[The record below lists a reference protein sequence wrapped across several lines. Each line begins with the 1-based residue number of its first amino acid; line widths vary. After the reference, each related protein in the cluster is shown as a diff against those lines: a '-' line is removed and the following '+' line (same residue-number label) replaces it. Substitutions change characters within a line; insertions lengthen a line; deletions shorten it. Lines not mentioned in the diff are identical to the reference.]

1 MPGISIGRS
10 KHLSWGLTAA
20 LSDVSDLFRERIDES
35 GTKYF
40 VDNEWRDLKVISH

>member
-1 MPGISIGRS
+1 M
-10 KHLSWGLTAA
+10 SWGLTAA
-20 LSDVSDLFRERIDES
+20 LSDVSNLFRERIDES